1 MLPTLSIGSFVLQ
14 TPGLALLAGVYLAMA
29 LIEKD
34 AARLKLN
41 KEHVYN
47 MVFWGLVI
55 GVVGARLAYAAR
67 YFSVYL
73 QTPLSLF
80 ALNPQTLSP
89 VDGALIGLLAAMV
102 YGWRKAL
109 PLRPTLDALTAG
121 LAAFMIAMGLAH
133 LLSGDAFG
141 APTRLPWGIELWGEV
156 RHPTQVY
163 EIILAV
169 AIFVAVRRWPMGHK
183 GNGLNFLLFVAL
195 SAAARLFL
203 EAFRGDSLIWG
214 DGWRA
219 AQVIS
224 LGILMAALWL
234 MGRWRNPSPSSESH
248 YEN

>member
-1 MLPTLSIGSFVLQ
+1 MLPTLSIGPFVLQ

-55 GVVGARLAYAAR
+55 GIVGARLAYAAR

-89 VDGALIGLLAAMV
+89 VDGALIGLLGAVV
-102 YGWRKAL
+102 YGRRKAL
-109 PLRPTLDALTAG
+109 PLRPTLDALASG
-121 LAAFMIAMGLAH
+121 LAAFMIALGVAH

-141 APTRLPWGIELWGEV
+141 APTDLPWGMALWGEV

-163 EIILAV
+163 EIILAI
-169 AIFVAVRRWPMGHK
+169 AIFVAVRRWPLGREGK
-183 GNGLNFLLFVAL
+183 GLNFLLFVAL

-224 LGILMAALWL
+224 LGILMATLWL
-234 MGRWRNPSPSSESH
+234 MGQWGMVELSKGD
-248 YEN
+248 